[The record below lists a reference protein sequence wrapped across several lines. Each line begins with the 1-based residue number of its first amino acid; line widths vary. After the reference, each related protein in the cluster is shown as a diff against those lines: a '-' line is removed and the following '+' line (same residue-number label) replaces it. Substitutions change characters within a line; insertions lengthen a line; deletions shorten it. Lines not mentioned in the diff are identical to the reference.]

1 MSAPNYLFYKRGE
14 VRHGEQELVH
24 YKRRFTIADIVLTE
38 EFFVTR
44 KDTFGRG
51 KCFWLAIN
59 EVYYKQGCTERSLR
73 FSSVQ
78 SLDRLGRRGNMR
90 DDSAEIL
97 LQFFFFS
104 AGSSCEQFWHGQ
116 GCPLFDVVHPVLSL
130 PTTASSTLQGALK
143 DGFGEAVVGC
153 ERG

>member
-59 EVYYKQGCTERSLR
+59 EVYYKRGCTERSLR

-78 SLDRLGRRGNMR
+78 SLDRLDRRGNMR

-97 LQFFFFS
+97 FQSFLQEAFVSRFGMGKYVHSLMLSIQHFF
-104 AGSSCEQFWHGQ
+104 CQ
-116 GCPLFDVVHPVLSL
+116 PR
-130 PTTASSTLQGALK
+130 ASSTL
-143 DGFGEAVVGC
+143 
-153 ERG
+153 